1 MLVNRSCLLKSYYE
15 EFAMGAGVSAPVKNT
30 TKSGRQPDLSDKEEL
45 FLSRQFYQS
54 FENVYLD
61 AKV

>member
-1 MLVNRSCLLKSYYE
+1 
-15 EFAMGAGVSAPVKNT
+15 MGAGASAPVKNT

-45 FLSRQFYQS
+45 FLSRQFYQN